1 VKALGASYRR
11 IPLMSIGRD
20 VYCDTRII
28 LQKLEKHFPNSTLGA
43 SDPDGRAL
51 QKLLEIWAIDGGIFN
66 RAAQLIPS
74 TMPLLNDPKF
84 TKDREDFSGRSWDK
98 NQIEAFRAEA
108 LAHIR
113 GGFTLL
119 ETTLLADDRDWI
131 LKTEKPSLA
140 DIEAVWPFDWLVGLK
155 GALPCEL
162 ISEKQFPKV
171 FAWIERFNKAI
182 KAAKASAPKPTTV
195 KGEAAL
201 QRITNARF
209 ADAEVAVDE
218 HDPLG
223 LRQGEE
229 VEVWPTDSGF
239 RHRDHGRLVG
249 LTPDEVV
256 LSVASQAEQKEVRL
270 HFPRTNF
277 RIKAVKDASVAKL

>member
-1 VKALGASYRR
+1 
-11 IPLMSIGRD
+11 M
-20 VYCDTRII
+20 
-28 LQKLEKHFPNSTLGA
+28 
-43 SDPDGRAL
+43 
-51 QKLLEIWAIDGGIFN
+51 
-66 RAAQLIPS
+66 
-74 TMPLLNDPKF
+74 
-84 TKDREDFSGRSWDK
+84 
-98 NQIEAFRAEA
+98 
-108 LAHIR
+108 
-113 GGFTLL
+113 
-119 ETTLLADDRDWI
+119 
-131 LKTEKPSLA
+131 
-140 DIEAVWPFDWLVGLK
+140 K
-155 GALPCEL
+155 GALPRDL
-162 ISEKQFPKV
+162 ISESQFPKV

-209 ADAEVAVDE
+209 ADAEVPVDE
-218 HDPLG
+218 HDPLC
-223 LRQGEE
+223 LKQGEE

-277 RIKAVKDASVAKL
+277 RIKAVKEASVAKL